1 MPEGVSG
8 AEIEPWAGWWP
19 PSPFLVFTA
28 AAAAALR
35 ASGVWNEPGLLPDR
49 VLSKEDPCALRLLL
63 AAVACISRL
72 LTPPPPPEVI
82 VTRGADTLLVTV
94 VVVCGAAAAT
104 LLVVVVVVMV
114 VVVRLVAPAPARGV
128 ATGAA
133 ALPPLDRGEIT
144 LLVVRDVTLHM
155 SWHEQAAVGRG
166 ECWGGWVPA
175 DQGNTKGSWQ
185 SAAASRSWKH
195 LQHPPGHSP
204 AGCGRGQAGPCW
216 RVADADAG

>member
-8 AEIEPWAGWWP
+8 AEIEPWAGWRP
-19 PSPFLVFTA
+19 PSPFPAFTA

-35 ASGVWNEPGLLPDR
+35 APEVSNEPRLLPDR
-49 VLSKEDPCALRLLL
+49 VLSKEGPCTLRLLL

-94 VVVCGAAAAT
+94 VVVCGVAAAI

-114 VVVRLVAPAPARGV
+114 VVVRFVAPVPARGV
-128 ATGAA
+128 ATAA

-155 SWHEQAAVGRG
+155 GWRKQAAVGRDEGWG
-166 ECWGGWVPA
+166 EWVPA
-175 DQGNTKGSWQ
+175 DQGSTKRSWQ
-185 SAAASRSWKH
+185 SAAASRNWKQ
-195 LQHPPGHSP
+195 LQYHPPGHGP